1 MSADDSKQLSVAELL
16 ARNAAQGASPPA
28 SGGGGRRRRSGR
40 GLSVNDLTGENAAVR
55 PNSHAAPSAEPEPP
69 AYQPEP
75 APAYEPPASYQPAPY
90 PPPGPAEPRNLIRM
104 VVANPNPRIGY
115 GGLVEVVDA

>member
-55 PNSHAAPSAEPEPP
+55 PNSQQRERAARERNAD
-69 AYQPEP
+69 
-75 APAYEPPASYQPAPY
+75 
-90 PPPGPAEPRNLIRM
+90 GPFLR
-104 VVANPNPRIGY
+104 
-115 GGLVEVVDA
+115 